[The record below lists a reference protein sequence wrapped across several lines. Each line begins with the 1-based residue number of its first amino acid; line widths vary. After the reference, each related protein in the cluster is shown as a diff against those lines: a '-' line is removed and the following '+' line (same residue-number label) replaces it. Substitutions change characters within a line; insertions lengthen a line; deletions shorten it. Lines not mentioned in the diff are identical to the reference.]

1 MEIFLIQIVIFVLIY
16 VSLRCNKKDLLEL
29 EKSCEM
35 SGNPNREELLE
46 KIDNEK
52 KIHKSYN
59 SSLVI
64 YFILVSVVMFISNI
78 VRCV

>member
-35 SGNPNREELLE
+35 YSNPNREELLE

-52 KIHKSYN
+52 KIYKSYN